1 MHPLTPYSDGI
12 KQRCTIPGHKSAKS
26 CKYTNKSRAE
36 PNFIWILPS
45 GSILYGVK
53 YTIFR
58 SRLKLF
64 GSGNCLK
71 FSSKPSE
78 NSRSIQPG
86 IHLPPLLSEGQIK
99 SESVSRSTDI
109 KSKLVGLRTGII
121 SGRSPFRA

>member
-1 MHPLTPYSDGI
+1 MHPFTPSSDGI
-12 KQRCTIPGHKSAKS
+12 KQKCTIPGRKSAKS

-58 SRLKLF
+58 SRLKLLGVETALNF
-64 GSGNCLK
+64 HQNGPRTPEA
-71 FSSKPSE
+71 KPPAF
-78 NSRSIQPG
+78 IC
-86 IHLPPLLSEGQIK
+86 LLSEGQIK

-109 KSKLVGLRTGII
+109 QSKLVGLSTGII
-121 SGRSPFRA
+121 SGRSPFCA

>member
-12 KQRCTIPGHKSAKS
+12 KQRCTIPGRKSAKS

-58 SRLKLF
+58 SRLKLLGVETALNF
-64 GSGNCLK
+64 HQNRPRTPEA
-71 FSSKPSE
+71 FSPAF
-78 NSRSIQPG
+78 IC
-86 IHLPPLLSEGQIK
+86 LLSEGQIK

-109 KSKLVGLRTGII
+109 QSKLVGLRTGII

>member
-58 SRLKLF
+58 SRLKLL
-64 GSGNCLK
+64 GVETA
-71 FSSKPSE
+71 FSPAF
-78 NSRSIQPG
+78 IC
-86 IHLPPLLSEGQIK
+86 LLSCQK
-99 SESVSRSTDI
+99 AR
-109 KSKLVGLRTGII
+109 
-121 SGRSPFRA
+121 